1 MLCTLACGGSDSTQ
15 PGDNLAHVGA
25 PMRVVNA
32 SALQLNLLVDGQTAA
47 TGIQVGGVSGPISIT
62 AGSHELR
69 LTNGTTTS
77 APVMVTAVDGKELI
91 AVVRGAA
98 NTGITSSILADTGA
112 IVPANKSKLRVV
124 HASAN
129 AGDNVEIW
137 RTQPD
142 FQTPTHIMTPFAY
155 GAESPYLQSD
165 PGTWEVFITAPGG
178 ATKLATTGAINIPA
192 GERRTAVLLDSAKII
207 FFRVVVE

>member
-1 MLCTLACGGSDSTQ
+1 MRKSHLAILATLGALACGGSDSTQ
-15 PGDNLAHVGA
+15 PGDNLTHVGA

-77 APVMVTAVDGKELI
+77 VPVMVTAVDGKELI

-129 AGDNVEIW
+129 AGDKVEIW

-142 FQTPTHIMTPFAY
+142 FQTPTHIHDTLRLR
-155 GAESPYLQSD
+155 G
-165 PGTWEVFITAPGG
+165 
-178 ATKLATTGAINIPA
+178 
-192 GERRTAVLLDSAKII
+192 
-207 FFRVVVE
+207 